1 MECQWLSHVQG
12 SYWELCS
19 AVLAASGD
27 SVRSQSFSKI
37 RCTTTLRWDAR
48 AVSPKLMLSKLPN
61 WLGAQFSRFYGDLR
75 WYNMMHTFT
84 WTYIMLAYVSVILPF
99 RRSRRS
105 AYRSSIMKIMN
116 IFGKVKHLTV
126 DRLCWSSCHIKS
138 MVNDSQVLK
147 HADLLLSWCEASAHD
162 FIMSF
167 PMGYQTKA
175 WLQEKKVAS
184 CMSSHVIV
192 AISLPQLPSWRLPGA
207 FLARSWHARLEKPA
221 PSWVVVRSSV
231 WPLHGRWY
239 ESPSLGSTVKQ
250 WLGRV
255 TVGYCGLPWV
265 TTGLDVGTQEVQ
277 NASHAPPRQSCC
289 WMRWDGTEWHRMAQ
303 NGTDTSCARLC
314 QPFSELKLLWVML
327 ASQKPLTIPLT
338 VSPNTKGL

>member
-207 FLARSWHARLEKPA
+207 FRA
-221 PSWVVVRSSV
+221 PSLLEAGMPGWTSRHPAEWWSEAAFGHCTGADTKARHWEAPSSSG
-231 WPLHGRWY
+231 WEG
-239 ESPSLGSTVKQ
+239 SL
-250 WLGRV
+250 WD
-255 TVGYCGLPWV
+255 TVGYRGSQRVLTWERRRFRMHHM
-265 TTGLDVGTQEVQ
+265 L
-277 NASHAPPRQSCC
+277 RQGSPVAG
-289 WMRWDGTEWHRMAQ
+289 WGGMAQ
-303 NGTDTSCARLC
+303 NGTEWRRMAQIPAVPGCASHFRSWSFCESCWH
-314 QPFSELKLLWVML
+314 PK
-327 ASQKPLTIPLT
+327 
-338 VSPNTKGL
+338 SP